1 MINNIS
7 PDPLPETFF
16 WPEANWKRK
25 NTIKT
30 FKECGLSITCEVNK
44 KIVDILDAWFNLND
58 QTYET
63 DRKPSNEPVYINK
76 QSNHPSNITAD
87 IPKAI
92 SKCLTNVSC
101 NKNGFDRSVDIY
113 QTALKNNR
121 FDGTITYNDQSEEAN
136 DINIEE
142 AN

>member
-1 MINNIS
+1 M
-7 PDPLPETFF
+7 
-16 WPEANWKRK
+16 
-25 NTIKT
+25 
-30 FKECGLSITCEVNK
+30 
-44 KIVDILDAWFNLND
+44 NLND

-63 DRKPSNEPVYINK
+63 DRKPSNAPVYINK
-76 QSNHPSNITAD
+76 QSDHPSNITAD